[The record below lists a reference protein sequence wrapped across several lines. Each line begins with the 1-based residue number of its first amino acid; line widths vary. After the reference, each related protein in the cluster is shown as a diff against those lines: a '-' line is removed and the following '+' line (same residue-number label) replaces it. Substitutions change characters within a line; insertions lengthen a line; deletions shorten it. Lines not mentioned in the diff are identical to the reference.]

1 VFYGGF
7 IGKLNLLFISLHT
20 QNINRMK
27 QISSITNQELKMMQ
41 DDLSFKSTEMQKSQ
55 TTARNLTSGENS
67 SQDFLFCFVLFCF
80 VSFFSF
86 FNNKLEPQKLIFI
99 LF

>member
-1 VFYGGF
+1 MFYGGF

-67 SQDFLFCFVLFCF
+67 SQDFLFCFVLFLF
-80 VSFFSF
+80 FLFLITNWNLKNSSSFFFEF
-86 FNNKLEPQKLIFI
+86 F
-99 LF
+99 